1 MKQMPKFSLDFIK
14 NNKQLLFT
22 FLIIIMIPGLMVLNT
37 YLLFSSMQKNIDKEL
52 QYKAISIAEGLN
64 VLLFDKLDNPS
75 AIQDKI
81 VQYQAKVDNVKSISV
96 LDKQN
101 EDFVTIAS
109 INKEEIGNKIDSNDT
124 SFYVLSWYQNEAIA
138 TYRAIG
144 TERYWMVNM
153 PLTDKDGNKKLIANV
168 WVSLT
173 DIDNMMSGTQM
184 TAIWILLASVVV
196 VILLLVSNSRLYE
209 FSLLYT
215 KLREVDQMK
224 DDFISVASHELRTPL
239 TAIKGYLSMILDEE
253 TKNKL
258 STAEKNK
265 MLLGAASST
274 DRLSGLV
281 SDILDVSRIEQGRI
295 TLNMESYN
303 ISEMVDKVVDGLKL
317 EAEKKGLK
325 IIEHYAKSNV
335 NALVDK
341 DKFSQI
347 IINLVGNAIKYS
359 REGEIEISVENET
372 GNIKIVVRDTGI
384 GMDEEERKNLFTKFY
399 RVQNDDTKDIVGTGL
414 GLWITKQLVESM
426 NGKIMVDSIK
436 EVGSQFTVLIP
447 EDKSKKKE

>member
-1 MKQMPKFSLDFIK
+1 MPKLSLDFIK

-22 FLIIIMIPGLMVLNT
+22 FLIIVMIPGLMVLNT
-37 YLLFSSMQKNIDKEL
+37 YLLFTSMQKNIDKEL

-64 VLLFDKLDNPS
+64 VLLYDKLDNPS
-75 AIQDKI
+75 EIQDKI
-81 VQYQAKVDNVKSISV
+81 VQYQTKVDNVTNISI
-96 LDKQN
+96 LEKQN

-109 INKEEIGNKIDSNDT
+109 VDKATVGNKIESKDT
-124 SFYVLSWYQNEAIA
+124 GFYVLSWYQNEPVA

-144 TERYWMVNM
+144 NERYWMVNM
-153 PLTDKDGNKKLIANV
+153 PITDAAGNKRLMANV
-168 WVSLT
+168 WVSLAN
-173 DIDNMMSGTQM
+173 IDNMMSGTQI
-184 TAIWILLASVVV
+184 TAIWVLIASVVV
-196 VILLLVSNSRLYE
+196 VILLLISNSRLYE

-253 TKNKL
+253 TKNKI
-258 STAEKNK
+258 SPKEKEN
-265 MLLGAASST
+265 MLIGAAASA

-295 TLNMESYN
+295 TLNMENHDIAELVGKS
-303 ISEMVDKVVDGLKL
+303 VDGLKL
-317 EAEKKGLK
+317 EAKKKGLK
-325 IIEHYAKSNV
+325 VLEDYAKTDVS
-335 NALVDK
+335 ASVDK

-347 IINLVGNAIKYS
+347 MVNLVGNAIKYS
-359 REGEIEISVENET
+359 VKGEIEISVENEA
-372 GNIKIVVRDTGI
+372 GNVEVIVRDTGI
-384 GMDEEERKNLFTKFY
+384 GMNEEERKNLFTKFY

-414 GLWITKQLVESM
+414 GLWITKQLVENM

-436 EVGSQFTVLIP
+436 EVGSQFTVLLP
-447 EDKSKKKE
+447 SSKK